1 MWAGTFISGNP
12 SSVYEEGK
20 VKAESL
26 RQRHLGSSHSIPL
39 LSGTHDRGEYIYTA
53 GSVFYLNISVFC
65 NFMLL
70 SLHFRSFC

>member
-20 VKAESL
+20 VKAES
-26 RQRHLGSSHSIPL
+26 QRHLGSSHSISL
-39 LSGTHDRGEYIYTA
+39 LSWTHDRGEYIYTA
-53 GSVFYLNISVFC
+53 GSVFYLNISIFW